1 MARIVTG
8 IKEKVY
14 SITNWLGVN
23 EAADGEATLK
33 TGEASLMRN
42 FKVTDGGALKKRSGS
57 KDVAGLMAEYV
68 KQISATE
75 QTIKTEIRNSDF
87 SFEVASEIAIDS
99 VGNITLTPPTTT
111 VTAANAA
118 ANVGKYFILN
128 GNAYQFAGL
137 TIQEG

>member
-42 FKVTDGGALKKRSGS
+42 FKVTDGGALKKRAGS
-57 KDVAGLMAEYV
+57 KNVAGVMAEYL

-87 SFEVASEIAIDS
+87 SFEAASEIAIDS
-99 VGNITLTPPTTT
+99 VGNISLTPPLTT
-111 VTAANAA
+111 VTATNASE
-118 ANVGKYFILN
+118 NVGKYFILN
-128 GNAYQFAGL
+128 GNAYLFTGL
-137 TIQEG
+137 AMQEG